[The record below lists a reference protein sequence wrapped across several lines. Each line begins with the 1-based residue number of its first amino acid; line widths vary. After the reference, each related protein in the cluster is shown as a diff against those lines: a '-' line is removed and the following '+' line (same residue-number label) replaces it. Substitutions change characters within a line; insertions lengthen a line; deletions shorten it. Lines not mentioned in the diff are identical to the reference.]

1 MVFKTVILSVREL
14 KSKNSNCLSGHSPQ
28 PREPGLP
35 DCLQR
40 LLSHCVLFKVR
51 KHTHTDHVTP
61 QRSDVCEGL
70 MTLHLFYAHSNL
82 PEDSWRRLR
91 VCASACACQSGPLHL
106 IMCII
111 MGVLSSSFLVV
122 TSCQSYHWTLT
133 FDLGPPEV
141 GQSIIFCE
149 NLVLSFPPPDA
160 VIWFTHT
167 TEVVFEFVFLSPPN
181 SIIMGTF
188 SDFLTSFHCFSTVF
202 YIFFFSFFFFFQ

>member
-51 KHTHTDHVTP
+51 KHTHTQTMWHHSAQMCVRAWWRFTCSTLTQIC
-61 QRSDVCEGL
+61 QRTVGNGC
-70 MTLHLFYAHSNL
+70 
-82 PEDSWRRLR
+82 

-149 NLVLSFPPPDA
+149 NLVLSPPPSRRCHM
-160 VIWFTHT
+160 VYTHYRGCIWICLPLPTKFYNYGN
-167 TEVVFEFVFLSPPN
+167 VFRLPDFIPLFFYWFLH
-181 SIIMGTF
+181 
-188 SDFLTSFHCFSTVF
+188 FL
-202 YIFFFSFFFFFQ
+202 FFFFFQ

>member
-91 VCASACACQSGPLHL
+91 VCVCKCLRMSVWAFTSDYVHHYGCFVIQFPGCDL
-106 IMCII
+106 
-111 MGVLSSSFLVV
+111 LSVISLD
-122 TSCQSYHWTLT
+122 
-133 FDLGPPEV
+133 FDLWPWPSRGWSEYHFLWKPC
-141 GQSIIFCE
+141 S
-149 NLVLSFPPPDA
+149 
-160 VIWFTHT
+160 
-167 TEVVFEFVFLSPPN
+167 LSPPSRRCHMVYTHYRGCIWICPPLPTKFYN
-181 SIIMGTF
+181 YGNVF
-188 SDFLTSFHCFSTVF
+188 RLPDFIPLFLYWFLHFL
-202 YIFFFSFFFFFQ
+202 FFFFFQ